1 MREKRFSMST
11 TPMTEATFYI
21 LLSLIDPSH
30 GYGMMQSIKELSRG
44 RLLIG
49 PGTLYGVLTRM
60 NKEGLI
66 ELVDEEGRKK
76 TYHITAMGIEALKD
90 EYQRLKNQVIDGKI
104 LEDVT

>member
-1 MREKRFSMST
+1 MSN

-21 LLSLIDPSH
+21 LLSLIHPSH

-44 RLLIG
+44 RLLVG
-49 PGTLYGVLTRM
+49 PGTLYGVLSRM

-66 ELVDEEGRKK
+66 ELVEEEGRKK
-76 TYHITAMGIEALKD
+76 TYHVTAMGIEALKE
-90 EYQRLKNQVIDGKI
+90 EYHRLKNQVIDGKI

>member
-1 MREKRFSMST
+1 MST

-21 LLSLIDPSH
+21 LLSLIDPGH

-44 RLLIG
+44 RLQIG

-66 ELVDEEGRKK
+66 ELVEEEGRKK
-76 TYHITAMGIEALKD
+76 TYHVTALGIEALKE
-90 EYQRLKNQVIDGKI
+90 EYQRLKNQVMDGRI

>member
-1 MREKRFSMST
+1 MSA

-66 ELVDEEGRKK
+66 ELVEEEGRKK

>member
-76 TYHITAMGIEALKD
+76 TYHITAMGIEALKE

>member
-1 MREKRFSMST
+1 MCEKRFAMST

-76 TYHITAMGIEALKD
+76 TYHITAMGIEALKE

>member
-1 MREKRFSMST
+1 MSA

-66 ELVDEEGRKK
+66 ELVEEEGRKK
-76 TYHITAMGIEALKD
+76 TYHITGMGIEALKD

>member
-1 MREKRFSMST
+1 
-11 TPMTEATFYI
+11 MTEATFYI
-21 LLSLIDPSH
+21 LLSLIDPGH

-44 RLLIG
+44 RLQIG

-66 ELVDEEGRKK
+66 ELVEEEGRKK
-76 TYHITAMGIEALKD
+76 TYHVTALGIEALKE
-90 EYQRLKNQVIDGKI
+90 EYQRLKNQVMDGRI